1 MSVLVKNNP
10 ATQKILSKIIAQTWV
25 DEEFKSQ
32 FLSNTNPVL
41 EENGLT
47 IPSGVEFEVINNT
60 LVGTMTN
67 KVPGQDGNVVCEIPL
82 PSKPMGLT
90 DQPIQ
95 SWTNEQNSNYP
106 VADCDEGDCVDFSM

>member
-47 IPSGVEFEVINNT
+47 IPSGVEFQVINNT

-67 KVPGQDGNVVCEIPL
+67 KVPGQDGNVVCEISL

-95 SWTNEQNSNYP
+95 SWTNEQNSNSP
-106 VADCDEGDCVDFSM
+106 VADCDGEYCC

>member
-1 MSVLVKNNP
+1 MSVLVKDNP
-10 ATQKILSKIIAQTWV
+10 ETQKILSKIIAQTWV

-32 FLSNTNPVL
+32 FIAHPNPVL
-41 EENGLT
+41 EENGLI
-47 IPSGVEFEVINNT
+47 IPSGVEFQLIKNT
-60 LVGTMTN
+60 LVGTMTT
-67 KVPGQDGNVVCEIPL
+67 KVPSQDGNIVCEIPL

-106 VADCDEGDCVDFSM
+106 VADCDDGDCVDFSM

>member
-10 ATQKILSKIIAQTWV
+10 ETQKILSKIIAQTWV
-25 DEEFKSQ
+25 NEEFKSQ
-32 FLSNTNPVL
+32 FISHTNPVL

-47 IPSGVEFEVINNT
+47 IPSGVEFQVINNT

-95 SWTNEQNSNYP
+95 SWIGKNNFDYLAP
-106 VADCDEGDCVDFSM
+106 DCEERICEELCT

>member
-10 ATQKILSKIIAQTWV
+10 ETQKILSKIIAQTWV
-25 DEEFKSQ
+25 DEKFKSQ
-32 FLSNTNPVL
+32 FLANTNPVL

-47 IPSGVEFEVINNT
+47 IPSGVEFQVINNT
-60 LVGTMTN
+60 LVGTMTT

-82 PSKPMGLT
+82 PSKPIGLT

-95 SWTNEQNSNYP
+95 SWSNREN
-106 VADCDEGDCVDFSM
+106 VEFSVSDCEGEVCV

>member
-10 ATQKILSKIIAQTWV
+10 ATQKILSKIVAQTWV

-47 IPSGVEFEVINNT
+47 IPSGVDFQVSNNT
-60 LVGTMTN
+60 LVGMMTS
-67 KVPGQDGNVVCEIPL
+67 KVPGQESNVVCEIPL
-82 PSKPMGLT
+82 PSKPTGLT

-95 SWTNEQNSNYP
+95 SWDN
-106 VADCDEGDCVDFSM
+106 GDDPGETCRGSF